1 MRLAMWVLPVPGRPT
16 RMMTSLSEAVAPT
29 TSRGVALTPSGITW
43 GVGLSILGFSGM
55 MVVVVGLG
63 EGGGVGLEGVG
74 DLECGFG
81 CKALLLVMRPMDSRN
96 STRNVSMVTF
106 LEW

>member
-1 MRLAMWVLPVPGRPT
+1 
-16 RMMTSLSEAVAPT
+16 MMTSLSEAVAPT
-29 TSRGVALTPSGITW
+29 TSRGVAFTPSGITW

-55 MVVVVGLG
+55 MVVGGGLG
-63 EGGGVGLEGVG
+63 EGGGVG
-74 DLECGFG
+74 LECGFG

>member
-1 MRLAMWVLPVPGRPT
+1 
-16 RMMTSLSEAVAPT
+16 MMTSLSEAVAPT
-29 TSRGVALTPSGITW
+29 TSRGVAFTPSGITW

-55 MVVVVGLG
+55 MVVVGGLG
-63 EGGGVGLEGVG
+63 EGGGVGG
-74 DLECGFG
+74 LECGFG

>member
-1 MRLAMWVLPVPGRPT
+1 
-16 RMMTSLSEAVAPT
+16 MMTSLSEAVAPT
-29 TSRGVALTPSGITW
+29 TSRGVAFTPSGITW

-55 MVVVVGLG
+55 VVGVGGLG
-63 EGGGVGLEGVG
+63 EGGGVGLEGGG

-81 CKALLLVMRPMDSRN
+81 CKALLLVMRLMDSRN
-96 STRNVSMVTF
+96 STRNVLMVTF